1 MLPSASLGAP
11 DARTGKRKALYEPV
25 HGSAP
30 DIAGQ
35 GIANPIAMIASF
47 AMCLRY
53 SFNMVAEADRLEAA
67 IASIL
72 DAGLRTR
79 DIMSPGMTE
88 VGTVEMGTAIRDR
101 FLAQSA

>member
-1 MLPSASLGAP
+1 M
-11 DARTGKRKALYEPV
+11 

-30 DIAGQ
+30 DIAGK

-67 IASIL
+67 IAAVL
-72 DAGLRTR
+72 DEGFRTK

-88 VGTVEMGTAIRDR
+88 VGTSAMGDAVIEKFRS
-101 FLAQSA
+101 LSQ